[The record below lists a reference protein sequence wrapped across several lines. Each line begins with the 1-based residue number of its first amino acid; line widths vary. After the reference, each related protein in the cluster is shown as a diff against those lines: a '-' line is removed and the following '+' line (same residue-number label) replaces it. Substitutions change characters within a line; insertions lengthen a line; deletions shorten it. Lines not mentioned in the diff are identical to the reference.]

1 MTRPE
6 KTASRLYDMVPPS
19 VIRDFAD
26 HQQELADQESERYGR
41 YAAKALER
49 YAVADRK
56 GSSQEHHLYA
66 VHPLLPRS
74 TAMTEAQPAPS
85 VRPLLPRSTAMTEA
99 QPAPSVRDRCH
110 ELKTWPAPFQ
120 AMALGLK
127 PFELRKDDRGY
138 RVSDLLVLKEWD
150 PQAAD
155 NGGSEEHGYT
165 GRSIRARI
173 TYVTRGA
180 GDGCGGTVD
189 SWVWNDAL
197 DSEWA
202 VLGLNVFSVTGKR
215 VAVGSVMKAL
225 EYASPQVL
233 VEGEAD

>member
-1 MTRPE
+1 LTRPE

-66 VHPLLPRS
+66 VH
-74 TAMTEAQPAPS
+74 
-85 VRPLLPRSTAMTEA
+85 PLLPRSTAMTEA

>member
-1 MTRPE
+1 
-6 KTASRLYDMVPPS
+6 MVPPS

-49 YAVADRK
+49 YAAKALERYAVADRK

-66 VHPLLPRS
+66 VH
-74 TAMTEAQPAPS
+74 
-85 VRPLLPRSTAMTEA
+85 PLLPRSTAMTEA

>member
-66 VHPLLPRS
+66 VH
-74 TAMTEAQPAPS
+74 
-85 VRPLLPRSTAMTEA
+85 PLLPRSTAMTEA

>member
-49 YAVADRK
+49 YAAKALERYAVADRK

-66 VHPLLPRS
+66 VH
-74 TAMTEAQPAPS
+74 
-85 VRPLLPRSTAMTEA
+85 PLLPRSTAMTEA